1 MKPDVTYFLWSCNIS
16 QPSAIKIKIKTN
28 INISSNRA
36 VCTYFLSNCVKTQVL
51 FFSFTNDSIVFES
64 RFRPI
69 KYYRE
74 NYESLEL
81 FIAHSLSKLLQKKL
95 LCEESVEFGL
105 ESLDCCSILSLVE
118 SC

>member
-64 RFRPI
+64 RFCPI
-69 KYYRE
+69 KFYRD

-81 FIAHSLSKLLQKKL
+81 LLLTLYQNFYKKL